1 MMDHNI
7 NLRFSRF
14 SNFFTAIT
22 DNVRILAWKSKG
34 LSTESIKPPTL
45 SDNRLISKF
54 KMQKWQ
60 QDLKEDVWNKTWHL
74 FTCWNMV
81 NLLSFYKLDTWS
93 GDLNSKFTLGH
104 SLFWVVKLTKNVGPK
119 KVNIALLVLN
129 LMHIH
134 NFHSWLVDGVKMLLF
149 LV

>member
-7 NLRFSRF
+7 NLRFSQF

-22 DNVRILAWKSKG
+22 DNVRILVWKSKG

-60 QDLKEDVWNKTWHL
+60 QDLKEDV
-74 FTCWNMV
+74 
-81 NLLSFYKLDTWS
+81 
-93 GDLNSKFTLGH
+93 
-104 SLFWVVKLTKNVGPK
+104 
-119 KVNIALLVLN
+119 
-129 LMHIH
+129 
-134 NFHSWLVDGVKMLLF
+134 
-149 LV
+149 

>member
-60 QDLKEDVWNKTWHL
+60 QDLKED
-74 FTCWNMV
+74 
-81 NLLSFYKLDTWS
+81 
-93 GDLNSKFTLGH
+93 
-104 SLFWVVKLTKNVGPK
+104 
-119 KVNIALLVLN
+119 A
-129 LMHIH
+129 
-134 NFHSWLVDGVKMLLF
+134 
-149 LV
+149 